1 MGMTLAIWV
10 FLVVVKEVINQYRL
24 TGSLSTSH
32 IGMTLAHAGIAT
44 TIVGVT
50 LVSMY
55 ESETN
60 VKMAV
65 NEKIVVSG
73 YEIEFKGIKNV
84 EGPNYSAEQG
94 QINIY
99 KVLGDDERQFVS
111 LLKPERREYRVQ
123 TMGMTEAGIDPGLF
137 RDVYVALGDPL
148 PDGAWAVRVHYKP
161 FVRWIWLG
169 AIFMGIGGALSILD
183 KRYRRKKKQ
192 RSQAITANK
201 IFDVEAIAPV
211 AVTLKTS
218 EQ

>member
-1 MGMTLAIWV
+1 
-10 FLVVVKEVINQYRL
+10 VVVTEVINQYQL
-24 TGSLSTSH
+24 TGKLSTSH

-50 LVSMY
+50 IVSMY

-60 VKMAV
+60 VKMAI

-73 YEIEFKGIKNV
+73 YEIEFKGVKNV

-94 QINIY
+94 QINLH
-99 KVLGDDERQFVS
+99 KVTAEGEREFIS

-169 AIFMGIGGALSILD
+169 AIFMGIGGTLSILD
-183 KRYRRKKKQ
+183 KRYRRKKK
-192 RSQAITANK
+192 AA
-201 IFDVEAIAPV
+201 
-211 AVTLKTS
+211 
-218 EQ
+218 